1 MSNVD
6 LKKRIVEELGI
17 DEENVSSYE
26 TDINLIS
33 EKIGNYNVIAE
44 GDAAYNK
51 DLNYNVIS
59 TVNGE
64 VDTYHIVEMF

>member
-6 LKKRIVEELGI
+6 LKKRIIEELGI
-17 DEENVSSYE
+17 DEENISNYE
-26 TDINLIS
+26 SDINLIS

-51 DLNYNVIS
+51 DINYNIIS
-59 TVNGE
+59 TVSGE
-64 VDTYHIVEMF
+64 IDTYHIVKMI